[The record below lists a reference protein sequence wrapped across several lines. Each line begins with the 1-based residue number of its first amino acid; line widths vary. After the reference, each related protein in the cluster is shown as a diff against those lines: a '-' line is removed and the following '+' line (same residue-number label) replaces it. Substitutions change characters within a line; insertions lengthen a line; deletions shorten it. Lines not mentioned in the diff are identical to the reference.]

1 MTLAQIKQQLQKE
14 EKAIARLR
22 HRYPHLSKMTV
33 AEMLAYL
40 NLTQKS
46 ELVAYVEQAERQL
59 QAQTLTDAME
69 TVCHCLDAE
78 GIPKNLYATALEAEK
93 VKKYVWEHRSMVL
106 KVYPCPTADGWHL
119 SKG

>member
-1 MTLAQIKQQLQKE
+1 MTLAEIKQQLQKE

-46 ELVAYVEQAERQL
+46 ELVAYVEQADRQL
-59 QAQTLTDAME
+59 QTRTLTDVTE

-78 GIPKNLYATALEAEK
+78 GIPKNLYATTVEAEK
-93 VKKYVWEHRSMVL
+93 VKKYVWEYRDVVL
-106 KVYPCPTADGWHL
+106 KVYPCPTAEGWHL